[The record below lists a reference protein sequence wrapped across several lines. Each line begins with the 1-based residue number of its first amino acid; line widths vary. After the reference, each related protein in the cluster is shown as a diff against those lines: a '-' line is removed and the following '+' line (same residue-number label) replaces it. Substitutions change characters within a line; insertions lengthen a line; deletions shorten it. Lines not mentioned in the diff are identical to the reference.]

1 MGRRAGWRKGKDTMM
16 LNSSVSLCTTL
27 VFCLVMLGGC
37 TTGGSQS
44 TMTPNATPTS
54 ATAVPHSTMTPP
66 ATLTS
71 PTAVPHSTMAPTAA
85 PASPTAHWLYVVD
98 DGAISIYDIDKNH
111 ALVKQIPIPETG
123 KRGVA
128 FAPSLGLLYISFCGA
143 TTCNGSHCNLLAYD
157 LVHTRL
163 ACSVSY
169 PFWLHQFAVTP
180 DCSKIYMPH
189 GTDSSDGTTSV
200 LDALNDKVIAAIYT
214 GTSGHNT
221 I

>member
-16 LNSSVSLCTTL
+16 VKRSFSLGNTL
-27 VFCLVMLGGC
+27 VFCLVLLVGC

-44 TMTPNATPTS
+44 TMTPTATPTS
-54 ATAVPHSTMTPP
+54 PPAVPHSTMTPT

-128 FAPSLGLLYISFCGA
+128 FAPSLGLLYISLCGA
-143 TTCNGSHCNLLAYD
+143 TTCNAAHGNLLPSD
-157 LVHTRL
+157 I
-163 ACSVSY
+163 
-169 PFWLHQFAVTP
+169 LHP
-180 DCSKIYMPH
+180 KL
-189 GTDSSDGTTSV
+189 TS
-200 LDALNDKVIAAIYT
+200 
-214 GTSGHNT
+214 T
-221 I
+221 ISP